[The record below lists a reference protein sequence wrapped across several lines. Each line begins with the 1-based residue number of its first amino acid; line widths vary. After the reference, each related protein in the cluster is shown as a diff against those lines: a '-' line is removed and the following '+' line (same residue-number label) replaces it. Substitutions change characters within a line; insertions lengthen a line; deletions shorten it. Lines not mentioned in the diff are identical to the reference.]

1 MAETGMVNDIP
12 VNNVEAHGQEMSWHS
27 PSYIVGIGASAGGL
41 KALEQFFDNMPSN
54 SGMAFVVIQ
63 HLSPDFKS
71 LMSDLLSRHTSMP
84 VHQVTEGVRLQA
96 NSVYLIPPKTQMTV
110 MNEKLNL
117 TERVVGQHLELPI
130 DVFFHSLANDAGM
143 RGVGII
149 LSGTGSDGSR
159 GIQSIHNKGG
169 LVLVQTPESAQFDGM
184 PRSTI
189 ASGMSNHTLTPDKMP
204 DLLMEYANC
213 PLAAREEM
221 LYKLDVLDDEG
232 EYAELFALL
241 RRSYNLDFSKYKG
254 ATVGR
259 RIVRRMELLLIPKV
273 SDYVSIVSGDPDEL
287 EALYKDLLIG
297 VTEYFRD
304 KKTFLHLEK
313 SVIPQLFAD
322 LKQGEDLRVWSAA
335 CATGEEA
342 YSLAILLAQHA
353 ERIDFTG
360 KVTVFATDVHKSSLE
375 TASQGIYSL
384 DRLSNVDQERL
395 ERFFKKEGDGRFRV
409 TAQLRKMVVFA
420 SHNLLS
426 DPPFTRLDL
435 VCCRNLL
442 IYFLPEVQER
452 AIALFHFALK
462 KSGVLFLG
470 SSEDLGAYTGE
481 FEVISNKHKLFRK
494 LRDLKLVIDF
504 DITGP
509 ATAKITPVSIRQPS
523 TTRQAILDRQVL
535 YDYDM
540 LLRKHLPP
548 GVLINE
554 KRQIIH
560 YFGNVAEYLKMP
572 EGRLEK
578 DILLLVGDNLNIAL
592 GTALQRADK
601 TRQCVVS
608 RNVRVSRGGKD
619 FLIDLI
625 VDPLLDSETR
635 TTHYH
640 ISFEQIRQREPVQP
654 HDELDVGNL
663 DVIVQYR
670 QHIADLEMELLS
682 SSENLQTTIE
692 ELQTSNEELQATNEE
707 MMASNEEL
715 QSTNEELHS
724 VNEELYS
731 VNSEFERKNL
741 ELIQLT
747 TDYNNLLASTDIG
760 TIFLDKEMR
769 IRNFN
774 AAISTSFNLLPQDI
788 GRPINHIAFRLS
800 NQEQMLADIQK
811 VLDGGAPVE
820 RERCSADGKWLLK
833 RVMPFTTETG
843 QVEGVVITFTDIT
856 HIKEALEQKQILATV
871 FEHSA
876 EGLVI
881 TNSDNKILAVNSSFT
896 QLTGY
901 SQEEAIGQNPSIL
914 KSGREPK
921 EFYAEMWDTLLTSNC
936 WQGEIWDKRKDG
948 SYYPKWLSIAVVRN
962 GQGEIANYIAG
973 FSDISER
980 KQAAQKIEHL
990 AHHDSLTN
998 LPNRFSLCERL
1009 SQALQQAKRAGHHL
1023 AVMFLDLDR
1032 FKNVN
1037 DSLGHDVGDK
1047 LLFEVALRLKDSVR
1061 SSDIVGRIGG
1071 DEFVVVLPE
1080 IQSGIASVHFAE
1092 KIRQTLS
1099 EPYLIDGNELHNSP
1113 SIGVSIFPHDGDT
1126 VEELMKNADTAMYHA
1141 KSLGRNN
1148 YQFFKKEMHSNAH
1161 ERLVLEN
1168 DLRLAI
1174 ERNEFILYY
1183 QPQVE
1188 ATSGMVVGVEALVRW
1203 QHPGRGLIMPDA
1215 FIPIAED
1222 SGLIIQMGTMI
1233 LEIACR
1239 QLAAWLAEGLSPLR
1253 MAVNLS
1259 AKQFRQS
1266 TLPDTVADIIA
1277 RTGIDARLL
1286 ELEITETAAMGH
1298 PEETIRQLKCL
1309 NEMEVQLAIDDF
1321 GTGYSSL
1328 GNLRLFPV
1336 SRLKIDRSFVSNIET
1351 NADDAAIAAATI
1363 SLAHTLG
1370 KEVIAEGVETEAHS
1384 AFVIH
1389 QKCDYMQGYLFSRP
1403 LAADKAAEFIRNN
1416 QIYHKSALQ

>member
-130 DVFFHSLANDAGM
+130 DVFFHSLANDAGI

-342 YSLAILLAQHA
+342 YSLAILLAEHA

-395 ERFFKKEGDGRFRV
+395 ERFFKKEMDGRFRV

-980 KQAAQKIEHL
+980 KQAEQKIEHL

-998 LPNRFSLCERL
+998 LPNRFCLSERL

-1023 AVMFLDLDR
+1023 AVLFLDLDR

-1047 LLFEVALRLKDSVR
+1047 LLIEVASRLKDSVR

-1099 EPYLIDGNELHNSP
+1099 EPYLINGHELHNSP

-1384 AFVIH
+1384 AFLIH